1 MATHQKDDDRNEKP
15 TVAILQSTFPR
26 SPDGHIGPLRRSKM
40 LLGQVYTYDHMQ
52 WRVRWAQRGIFVFA
66 LLATAFY
73 VAADILNNNSVLS
86 TISLALC
93 LILAVCFVFLY
104 YKNVLFVILKRLMKE
119 TNVVIIFVLCVC
131 NLIID
136 LGKPTNSFSPIFGLV
151 VLICV
156 LGYVF
161 SDALISKSRYVVICI
176 GFLLV
181 VLTVFNVYFNVVG
194 SHNYG
199 IVLFEYNIQGVSY
212 KIMKRSSKRS
222 IYIQILLF
230 SMKGVY
236 TMFKDKD
243 MHLMMFATGHV
254 YKRELFSPMQCSPGK
269 ARRIKWTQIAIAVF
283 SLVGML
289 TFVVGRF
296 SFVSVIQIIS
306 QWCASIALVS
316 TCFLYFNNFSLAVAG
331 RLIKEPNVII
341 IVTLTLCNCA
351 IDIFRPSSS
360 NSAINGLMYM
370 LLTIAYIF
378 SDAVRLKSR
387 YIVLGICILFVVFN
401 LYLLYENTIG
411 NYDHGVL
418 LLDYNIQG
426 KHYTILKRSTQ
437 RSIYLQVLLFS
448 LNGVYTLFRDKKMEL
463 MMFVQSNIY
472 ISTGTASNEVVGSFA
487 QKVKSEM
494 AMVNSKRNARV

>member
-1 MATHQKDDDRNEKP
+1 
-15 TVAILQSTFPR
+15 
-26 SPDGHIGPLRRSKM
+26 
-40 LLGQVYTYDHMQ
+40 
-52 WRVRWAQRGIFVFA
+52 
-66 LLATAFY
+66 
-73 VAADILNNNSVLS
+73 
-86 TISLALC
+86 
-93 LILAVCFVFLY
+93 
-104 YKNVLFVILKRLMKE
+104 
-119 TNVVIIFVLCVC
+119 
-131 NLIID
+131 
-136 LGKPTNSFSPIFGLV
+136 
-151 VLICV
+151 
-156 LGYVF
+156 
-161 SDALISKSRYVVICI
+161 
-176 GFLLV
+176 
-181 VLTVFNVYFNVVG
+181 
-194 SHNYG
+194 
-199 IVLFEYNIQGVSY
+199 
-212 KIMKRSSKRS
+212 
-222 IYIQILLF
+222 
-230 SMKGVY
+230 
-236 TMFKDKD
+236 MFKDKD

-437 RSIYLQVLLFS
+437 RS
-448 LNGVYTLFRDKKMEL
+448 D
-463 MMFVQSNIY
+463 
-472 ISTGTASNEVVGSFA
+472 ISSSFI
-487 QKVKSEM
+487 V
-494 AMVNSKRNARV
+494 

>member
-1 MATHQKDDDRNEKP
+1 MATQQKDDDRNEKP

-181 VLTVFNVYFNVVG
+181 VLNVFNVYGNTFG
-194 SHNYG
+194 SHDYG
-199 IVLFEYNIQGVSY
+199 IVLLEYNIQGVSY

-236 TMFKDKD
+236 TMIKDKD

-254 YKRELFSPMQCSPGK
+254 YKRELFSTMQCSSGK
-269 ARRIKWTQIAIAVF
+269 ARRIKWTQIAIVVF

-306 QWCASIALVS
+306 HWCASLALVS
-316 TCFLYFNNFSLAVAG
+316 TCFLYFNNFSSLVAG
-331 RLIKEPNVII
+331 RLLKEPNVII
-341 IVTLTLCNCA
+341 IVVLTLCNCA
-351 IDIFRPSSS
+351 IDILRPSSS
-360 NSAINGLMYM
+360 HSAVNGFMYM
-370 LLTIAYIF
+370 LLTDAF
-378 SDAVRLKSR
+378 VCSDALRLKSR
-387 YIVLGICILFVVFN
+387 YIVLGIGILFVTFN

-448 LNGVYTLFRDKKMEL
+448 LNGVCTMFRDKKMEL

-472 ISTGTASNEVVGSFA
+472 VSTGTASNEVVRSFA
-487 QKVKSEM
+487 QKVKSEI